1 MEILKENIHN
11 LENKIVIV
19 TGSNC
24 GIGFEAAKIFA
35 NQGAKV
41 VLACRDDER
50 GRNAE
55 ELIGNGSKY
64 INLDLTSFKNINN
77 FSKIIKSEFGSID
90 ILLNNAGVMFPPFTK
105 TDEGL
110 ELTFAVNYIG
120 YFYLTL
126 KLLDLI
132 KNVKNSRIVNVSS
145 IAHYSAKEIN
155 FENLNSEQNYDR
167 ASTYNLV
174 NLLRVMFTM
183 ELEKKLREK
192 EMETIA
198 VACHPG
204 VAKTN
209 LTRHLPGFL
218 KKGFLLNI
226 VFSTFFMSAYEGALP
241 LVIAAAGTNVK
252 GGDFVGI
259 DSKRQMKG
267 SPKITKPN
275 DLVFD
280 DNLRIKLW
288 NNTQEI
294 TGLYF

>member
-1 MEILKENIHN
+1 MTLEEYN
-11 LENKIVIV
+11 LEKLRNKVVIV

-35 NQGAKV
+35 NHGAKV

-50 GRNAE
+50 GKNAE
-55 ELIGNGSKY
+55 KMIGNGSKY
-64 INLDLTSFKNINN
+64 INLDLRNFKNIDK
-77 FSKIIKSEFGSID
+77 FSETIKSQFGSID

-105 TDEGL
+105 TEEGL

-120 YFYLTL
+120 YFYLSL
-126 KLLDLI
+126 KLLNLI
-132 KNVKNSRIVNVSS
+132 KNVKDSRIVNVSS
-145 IAHYSAKEIN
+145 IAHYSAKEID
-155 FENLNSEQNYDR
+155 FENLNSEQNYDK

-192 EMETIA
+192 DMETIA

-267 SPKITKPN
+267 DPKITQPN

-288 NNTQEI
+288 QKTQEI

>member
-1 MEILKENIHN
+1 MTLKEYN
-11 LENKIVIV
+11 LEKLRNKVVIV

-35 NQGAKV
+35 NHGAKV

-50 GRNAE
+50 GKNAE
-55 ELIGNGSKY
+55 KMIGNGSKY
-64 INLDLTSFKNINN
+64 INLDLRNFKNIDK
-77 FSKIIKSEFGSID
+77 FSKTIKSQFGSID

-105 TDEGL
+105 TEEGL

-120 YFYLTL
+120 YFYLSL
-126 KLLDLI
+126 KLLNLI
-132 KNVKNSRIVNVSS
+132 KNVKDSRIVNVSS
-145 IAHYSAKEIN
+145 IAHYSAKEID
-155 FENLNSEQNYDR
+155 FENLNSEQNYDK

-192 EMETIA
+192 DMETIA

-209 LTRHLPGFL
+209 LTRYLPGFL

-267 SPKITKPN
+267 DSKITQPN

-288 NNTQEI
+288 QKTQEI

>member
-1 MEILKENIHN
+1 MTLKEYN
-11 LENKIVIV
+11 LEKLRNKVVIV

-35 NQGAKV
+35 NHGAKV
-41 VLACRDDER
+41 VLACRDDKR
-50 GRNAE
+50 GKNAE
-55 ELIGNGSKY
+55 KMIGNGSKY
-64 INLDLTSFKNINN
+64 INLDLRNFKNIDK
-77 FSKIIKSEFGSID
+77 FSETIKSQFGSID

-105 TDEGL
+105 TEEGL

-120 YFYLTL
+120 YFYLSL
-126 KLLDLI
+126 KLLNLI
-132 KNVKNSRIVNVSS
+132 KNVKDSRIVNVSS
-145 IAHYSAKEIN
+145 IAHYSAKEID
-155 FENLNSEQNYDR
+155 FENLNSEQNYDK

-192 EMETIA
+192 DMETIA

-267 SPKITKPN
+267 DPKITQPN

-288 NNTQEI
+288 QKTQEI

>member
-1 MEILKENIHN
+1 MTLEEYN
-11 LENKIVIV
+11 LEKLRNKVVIV

-35 NQGAKV
+35 NHGAKV
-41 VLACRDDER
+41 VLACRDDKR
-50 GRNAE
+50 GKNAE
-55 ELIGNGSKY
+55 KMIGNGSKY
-64 INLDLTSFKNINN
+64 INLDLRNFKNIDK
-77 FSKIIKSEFGSID
+77 FSETIKSQFGSID

-105 TDEGL
+105 TEEGL

-120 YFYLTL
+120 YFYLSL
-126 KLLDLI
+126 KLLNLI
-132 KNVKNSRIVNVSS
+132 KNVKDSRIVNVSS
-145 IAHYSAKEIN
+145 IAHYSAKEID
-155 FENLNSEQNYDR
+155 FENLNSEQNYDK

-218 KKGFLLNI
+218 KKGFLLDI

-267 SPKITKPN
+267 SPKITQPN

-288 NNTQEI
+288 QKTQEI

>member
-1 MEILKENIHN
+1 LEILKENIHN

-110 ELTFAVNYIG
+110 ELTFAINYIG

-155 FENLNSEQNYDR
+155 FENLNSEQNYDK

>member
-1 MEILKENIHN
+1 MTLEEYN
-11 LENKIVIV
+11 LEKLRNKVVIV

-35 NQGAKV
+35 NHGAKV

-50 GRNAE
+50 GKNAE
-55 ELIGNGSKY
+55 KMIGNGSKY
-64 INLDLTSFKNINN
+64 INLDLRNFKNIDK
-77 FSKIIKSEFGSID
+77 FSETIKSQFGSID

-105 TDEGL
+105 TEEGL

-126 KLLDLI
+126 KLLNLI
-132 KNVKNSRIVNVSS
+132 KNVKGSRIVNVSS
-145 IAHYSAKEIN
+145 IAHYSAKEID
-155 FENLNSEQNYDR
+155 FENLNSEQNYDK

-174 NLLRVMFTM
+174 NLLRVMFTL

-192 EMETIA
+192 DMETIA

-267 SPKITKPN
+267 DPKITKPN

-288 NNTQEI
+288 QKTQEI

>member
-1 MEILKENIHN
+1 MTLEEYN
-11 LENKIVIV
+11 LEKLRNKVVIV

-35 NQGAKV
+35 IHGAKV

-50 GRNAE
+50 GKNAE
-55 ELIGNGSKY
+55 GLIGNGSKY
-64 INLDLTSFKNINN
+64 INLDLRSFKNINN
-77 FSKIIKSEFGSID
+77 FSKTIKSEFGSID

-155 FENLNSEQNYDR
+155 FENLNSEQNYDK

-218 KKGFLLNI
+218 KKGFLLDI

-267 SPKITKPN
+267 SPKITQPN

-288 NNTQEI
+288 QKTQEI

>member
-1 MEILKENIHN
+1 MTLKEYN
-11 LENKIVIV
+11 LRNLRKKVVIV

-35 NQGAKV
+35 NHGAKV

-50 GRNAE
+50 GKNAE
-55 ELIGNGSKY
+55 EMIGNGAKY
-64 INLDLTSFKNINN
+64 INLDLRSFKNIDE
-77 FSKIIKSEFGSID
+77 FSKIIKSQYGSID

-105 TDEGL
+105 TEEGL

-120 YFYLTL
+120 YFYITL
-126 KLLDLI
+126 KLLNLI
-132 KNVKNSRIVNVSS
+132 KNVKGSRIVNVSS
-145 IAHYSAKEIN
+145 IAHYSAKEID
-155 FENLNSEQNYDR
+155 FENLNSEKNYDK
-167 ASTYNLV
+167 ASTYNMV
-174 NLLRVMFTM
+174 NLLRVMFTL

-192 EMETIA
+192 KLETVA

-218 KKGFLLNI
+218 KKGFLLNF
-226 VFSTFFMSAYEGALP
+226 VFSTFFMTALEGALP
-241 LVIAAAGTNVK
+241 LVMAATSTNIN

-267 SPKITKPN
+267 DPKITQPN

-288 NNTQEI
+288 DQSQKI
-294 TGLYF
+294 TRLIF

>member
-1 MEILKENIHN
+1 MTLEEYN
-11 LENKIVIV
+11 LEKLRNKVVIV

-35 NQGAKV
+35 NHGAKV

-50 GRNAE
+50 GKNAE
-55 ELIGNGSKY
+55 KMIGNGSKY
-64 INLDLTSFKNINN
+64 INLDLRNFKNIDK
-77 FSKIIKSEFGSID
+77 FSETIKSQFGSID

-105 TDEGL
+105 TEEGL

-120 YFYLTL
+120 YFYLSL
-126 KLLDLI
+126 KLLNLI
-132 KNVKNSRIVNVSS
+132 KNVKDSRIVNVSS

-155 FENLNSEQNYDR
+155 FENLNSEQNYDK

-192 EMETIA
+192 DMETIA

-218 KKGFLLNI
+218 KKGFLLDI

-267 SPKITKPN
+267 SPKITQPN

-288 NNTQEI
+288 QKTQEI

>member
-1 MEILKENIHN
+1 MTLEEYN
-11 LENKIVIV
+11 LEKLRNKVVIV

-35 NQGAKV
+35 NHGAKV
-41 VLACRDDER
+41 VLACRDDKR
-50 GRNAE
+50 GKNAE
-55 ELIGNGSKY
+55 KMIGNGSKY
-64 INLDLTSFKNINN
+64 INLDLRNFKNIDK
-77 FSKIIKSEFGSID
+77 FSETIKSQFGSID

-105 TDEGL
+105 TEEGL

-120 YFYLTL
+120 YFYLSL
-126 KLLDLI
+126 KLLNLI
-132 KNVKNSRIVNVSS
+132 KNVKDSRIVNVSS
-145 IAHYSAKEIN
+145 IAHYSAKEID
-155 FENLNSEQNYDR
+155 FENLNSEQNYDK

-192 EMETIA
+192 DMETIA

-267 SPKITKPN
+267 DPKITQPN

-288 NNTQEI
+288 QKTQEI

>member
-110 ELTFAVNYIG
+110 ELTFAINYIG

-155 FENLNSEQNYDR
+155 FENLNSEQNYDK

>member
-1 MEILKENIHN
+1 MDIQKENIHN
-11 LENKIVIV
+11 IENKVVVV

-35 NQGAKV
+35 IHGAKV

-50 GRNAE
+50 GKNAE
-55 ELIGNGSKY
+55 GLIGNGSKY
-64 INLDLTSFKNINN
+64 INLDLRSFKNINN
-77 FSKIIKSEFGSID
+77 FSKTIKSEFGSID

-155 FENLNSEQNYDR
+155 FENLNSEQNYDK

-218 KKGFLLNI
+218 KKGFLLDI

-267 SPKITKPN
+267 SPKITQPN

-280 DNLRIKLW
+280 YNLRIKLW
-288 NNTQEI
+288 QKTQEI

>member
-1 MEILKENIHN
+1 LEILKENIHN

>member
-1 MEILKENIHN
+1 MTLEEYN
-11 LENKIVIV
+11 LEKLRNKVVIV

-35 NQGAKV
+35 NHGAKV

-50 GRNAE
+50 GKNAE
-55 ELIGNGSKY
+55 KMIGNGSKY
-64 INLDLTSFKNINN
+64 INLDLRNFKNIDK
-77 FSKIIKSEFGSID
+77 FSKTIKSQFGSID

-105 TDEGL
+105 TEEGL

-120 YFYLTL
+120 YFYLSL
-126 KLLDLI
+126 KLLNLI
-132 KNVKNSRIVNVSS
+132 KNVKDSRIVNVSS

-155 FENLNSEQNYDR
+155 FENLNSEQNYDK

-192 EMETIA
+192 DMETIA

-218 KKGFLLNI
+218 KKGFLLDI

-267 SPKITKPN
+267 SPKITQPN

-288 NNTQEI
+288 QKTQEI

>member
-1 MEILKENIHN
+1 MTLEEYN
-11 LENKIVIV
+11 LEKLRNKVVIV

-35 NQGAKV
+35 NHGAKV

-50 GRNAE
+50 GKNAE
-55 ELIGNGSKY
+55 EMIGNGAKY
-64 INLDLTSFKNINN
+64 INLDLRSFKNIDK
-77 FSKIIKSEFGSID
+77 FSDIIKSQYGSID

-105 TDEGL
+105 TEEGL

-120 YFYLTL
+120 YFYLSL
-126 KLLDLI
+126 KLLNLI
-132 KNVKNSRIVNVSS
+132 KNVKGSRIINVSS
-145 IAHYSAKEIN
+145 IAHYSAKEID
-155 FENLNSEQNYDR
+155 FENLNSEKNYDK
-167 ASTYNLV
+167 ASTYNMV
-174 NLLRVMFTM
+174 NLLRVMFTL

-192 EMETIA
+192 KMETIA

-209 LTRHLPGFL
+209 LTRHLPKFL
-218 KKGFLLNI
+218 KKGFLLNF
-226 VFSTFFMSAYEGALP
+226 VFSTFFMTAFEGALP
-241 LVIAAAGTNVK
+241 LVMAATSTNIN

-267 SPKITKPN
+267 DPKITQPN

-288 NNTQEI
+288 DQSQKI
-294 TGLYF
+294 TSLIF

>member
-1 MEILKENIHN
+1 MTLEEYN
-11 LENKIVIV
+11 LEKLRNKVVIV

-35 NQGAKV
+35 NHGAKV

-50 GRNAE
+50 GKNAE
-55 ELIGNGSKY
+55 KMIGNGSKY
-64 INLDLTSFKNINN
+64 INLDLRNFKNIDK
-77 FSKIIKSEFGSID
+77 FSETIKSQFGSID

-105 TDEGL
+105 TEEGL

-120 YFYLTL
+120 YFYLSL
-126 KLLDLI
+126 KLLNLI
-132 KNVKNSRIVNVSS
+132 KNVKDSRIVNVSS
-145 IAHYSAKEIN
+145 IAHYSAKEID
-155 FENLNSEQNYDR
+155 FENLNSEQNYDK

-174 NLLRVMFTM
+174 NLLRVMFTL

-192 EMETIA
+192 DMETIA

-267 SPKITKPN
+267 DPKITKPN

-288 NNTQEI
+288 QKTQEI